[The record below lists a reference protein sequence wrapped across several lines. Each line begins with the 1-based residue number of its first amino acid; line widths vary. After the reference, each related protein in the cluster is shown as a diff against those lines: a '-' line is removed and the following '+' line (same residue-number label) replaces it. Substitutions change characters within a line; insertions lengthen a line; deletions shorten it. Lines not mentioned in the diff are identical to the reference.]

1 MNGKERRQLHRKPLR
16 IEAIYQDSQR
26 KYHRGMARDINVNG
40 AYIETSH
47 TLERGSIIHISLIE
61 SYRER
66 IIDVDGEV
74 VHSEPGK
81 GMGIKFTD
89 QDNKEIRQLIS
100 IIKMQDQTSLLSL
113 STSSF

>member
-1 MNGKERRQLHRKPLR
+1 
-16 IEAIYQDSQR
+16 
-26 KYHRGMARDINVNG
+26 
-40 AYIETSH
+40 
-47 TLERGSIIHISLIE
+47 
-61 SYRER
+61 
-66 IIDVDGEV
+66 V

-100 IIKMQDQTSLLSL
+100 IIKMQDQSSLLSL